1 MFVAPFAS
9 EKHNATP
16 IQSAYLV
23 SIMAA
28 TELVGRLPWGILADK
43 PGMNRHFLLSVDCLG
58 MGVAFFAIP
67 FLPSYTTIA
76 FLYGFSGFFQGLFN
90 LIGRDIKKYYYISYF
105 TNFFGELDTI
115 ISYTVRRTYKGHQ
128 FSSKNTSCPLHV
140 RPLNVRYIKTCI

>member
-1 MFVAPFAS
+1 MFVAPFAA
-9 EKHNATP
+9 EKHNASP

-43 PGMNRHFLLSVDCLG
+43 PGMNRHFLLSLDCLG

-67 FLPSYTTIA
+67 FLPNYTTIA
-76 FLYGFSGFFQGLFN
+76 CLYGFSGFFQGLFN
-90 LIGRDIKKYYYISYF
+90 FEGIFQISYF

-128 FSSKNTSCPLHV
+128 FSSKNTSCSLYV
-140 RPLNVRYIKTCI
+140 RPLYVRSTKMTP

>member
-1 MFVAPFAS
+1 MFVAPFAA

-43 PGMNRHFLLSVDCLG
+43 PGMNRHFLLSMDCLG

-67 FLPSYTTIA
+67 FLPSYLTIA
-76 FLYGFSGFFQGLFN
+76 CLYGFSGFFQGLF
-90 LIGRDIKKYYYISYF
+90 YF
-105 TNFFGELDTI
+105 KVIF
-115 ISYTVRRTYKGHQ
+115 YKR
-128 FSSKNTSCPLHV
+128 F
-140 RPLNVRYIKTCI
+140 R

>member
-1 MFVAPFAS
+1 MFVAPFAA

-43 PGMNRHFLLSVDCLG
+43 PGMNRHFLLSMDCLG

-76 FLYGFSGFFQGLFN
+76 FLYGFSGFFQGLLNFEG
-90 LIGRDIKKYYYISYF
+90 IFKMSYF
-105 TNFFGELDTI
+105 KKFFGELDTI
-115 ISYTVRRTYKGHQ
+115 TSYTVRRTYKGHQ